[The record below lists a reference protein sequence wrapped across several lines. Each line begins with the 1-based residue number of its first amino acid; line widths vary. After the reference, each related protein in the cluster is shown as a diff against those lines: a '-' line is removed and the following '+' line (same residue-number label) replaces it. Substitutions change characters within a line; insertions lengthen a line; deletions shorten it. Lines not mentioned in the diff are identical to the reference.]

1 MADEPAAVGAVAE
14 TGGPLTAGDYL
25 LRPFVPADAADF
37 AAAVNES
44 TATVGRWMSWA
55 HAGYSEADALLWFQS
70 CDASRAAGAA
80 HEFGLFGASDGAF
93 VGGAGLNQFNAANGY
108 CNLGYWVRQSAQ
120 RRGAALAA
128 IACLAPLAFGALAQT
143 RVEIVVAVGNEPSLA
158 VARRAGAVH
167 EGIARNRLRLHGLP
181 VDAHLLAL
189 LPPA

>member
-1 MADEPAAVGAVAE
+1 VSRHPRPAAA
-14 TGGPLTAGDYL
+14 YL
-25 LRPFVPADAADF
+25 LRPFVPADAPAF
-37 AAAVNES
+37 AAAVCES
-44 TATVGRWMSWA
+44 GATVGRWMSWA
-55 HAGYSEADALLWFQS
+55 RAGYSEQDALLWFEA
-70 CDASRAAGAA
+70 CDAARAAGTA
-80 HEFGLFGASDGAF
+80 HEFGIFVAADGSF
-93 VGGAGLNQFNAANGY
+93 VGGAGLNQFNPANGF

-120 RRGAALAA
+120 GRGAALAA
-128 IACLAPLAFGALAQT
+128 IASLAPLAFGPLAQT